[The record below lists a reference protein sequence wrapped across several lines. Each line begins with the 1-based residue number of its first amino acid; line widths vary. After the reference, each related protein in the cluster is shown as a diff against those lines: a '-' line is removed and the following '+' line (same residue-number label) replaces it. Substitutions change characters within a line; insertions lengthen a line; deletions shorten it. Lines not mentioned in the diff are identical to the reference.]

1 MQGIKLT
8 ALHLSA
14 LEIGAYNPIAR
25 ELAVIMRSQDERIRY
40 YLVFLGGCLLLG
52 EQQGW
57 RRMIPMGFLQQRSGI
72 GLSFVEPWVCPCCR
86 QPLAAELLGDR
97 RMAAGYPEH
106 LEKQSCTGGFSSP
119 RHFWHTAKLFLS
131 RASFKFVLFWYKN
144 NLSISSCLLQTE
156 TRRCGVPI
164 CGGRSNCISS
174 ILGFNVMPKF
184 NQIEWSP
191 DPCFLELSSL
201 LQYTWCI
208 FCHHDRA
215 WRGIFLEIY
224 LTKES
229 QQLCARSVRFQFST
243 QGLPSAASGG
253 STKVSP
259 FLVDIG
265 ALGDAG
271 MTIFLTPIHVRPTN
285 KGY

>member
-1 MQGIKLT
+1 MGVVCCWVNSRDDD
-8 ALHLSA
+8 AWYPWGFCNSA
-14 LEIGAYNPIAR
+14 QASA
-25 ELAVIMRSQDERIRY
+25 S
-40 YLVFLGGCLLLG
+40 
-52 EQQGW
+52 
-57 RRMIPMGFLQQRSGI
+57 
-72 GLSFVEPWVCPCCR
+72 
-86 QPLAAELLGDR
+86 PL
-97 RMAAGYPEH
+97 
-106 LEKQSCTGGFSSP
+106 SSP
-119 RHFWHTAKLFLS
+119 GFAHAVVSHLPLNYWVTGEWLQDTQSTWKNKAVLVDFLAPVIFDIQQNFFLS

-208 FCHHDRA
+208 FCHQDRA